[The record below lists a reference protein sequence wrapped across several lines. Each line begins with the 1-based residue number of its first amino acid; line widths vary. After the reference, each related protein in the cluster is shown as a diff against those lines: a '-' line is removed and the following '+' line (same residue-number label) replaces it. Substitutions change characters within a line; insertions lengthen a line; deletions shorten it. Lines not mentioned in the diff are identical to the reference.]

1 MSSASE
7 FAGLRSARGI
17 RGGLGAKT
25 GSLGMSTIGA
35 QSTTG
40 VMPVIGGLRLKLYLL
55 GHI

>member
-1 MSSASE
+1 
-7 FAGLRSARGI
+7 
-17 RGGLGAKT
+17 
-25 GSLGMSTIGA
+25 LGMSTIGA